1 MIMSEETR
9 KVLEMLAA
17 GKINS
22 QDAERLLDKL
32 ASSKGTE
39 ENGNG
44 NGVTTD
50 ARSPSKLKFLRVLV
64 DTGEGHDVN
73 VKVPL
78 GFLRAGVKLLG
89 VLPPKVAQRLNE
101 KGFSLD
107 FLSELKG
114 EDLEEALNTLHV
126 DVETDEGQHV
136 RVFCE

>member
-1 MIMSEETR
+1 MSDETR
-9 KVLEMLAA
+9 RVLEMLDA
-17 GKINS
+17 GKINL

-32 ASSKGTE
+32 ASSKGAG
-39 ENGNG
+39 ENVGGNG
-44 NGVTTD
+44 TTATD
-50 ARSPSKLKFLRVLV
+50 NRPISKLKFLRVMV
-64 DTGEGHDVN
+64 DTGEGHDLN

-89 VLPPKVAQRLNE
+89 VLPPKVSQKLND

-114 EDLEEALNTLHV
+114 EDLEEAFNTLHV
-126 DVETDEGQHV
+126 DVDTDEGQHV

>member
-1 MIMSEETR
+1 MSDETR
-9 KVLEMLAA
+9 RVLEMLDA
-17 GKINS
+17 GKINL

-32 ASSKGTE
+32 ASSKGTG
-39 ENGNG
+39 ENVSGNG
-44 NGVTTD
+44 TTATD
-50 ARSPSKLKFLRVLV
+50 NRPISKLKFLRVMV

-89 VLPPKVAQRLNE
+89 VLPPKVSQKLNE

-114 EDLEEALNTLHV
+114 EDLEEAFNTLHV
-126 DVETDEGQHV
+126 DVDTDEGQHV

>member
-1 MIMSEETR
+1 MSDETR
-9 KVLEMLAA
+9 RVLEMLDA
-17 GKINS
+17 GKINL
-22 QDAERLLDKL
+22 QHAERLLDKL
-32 ASSKGTE
+32 ASSKGTA
-39 ENGNG
+39 ENVGGNG
-44 NGVTTD
+44 TTATD
-50 ARSPSKLKFLRVLV
+50 NRPISKLKFLRVMV

-89 VLPPKVAQRLNE
+89 VLPPKVSQRLNE

-114 EDLEEALNTLHV
+114 EDLEEAFNTLHV
-126 DVETDEGQHV
+126 DVDTDEGQHV

>member
-1 MIMSEETR
+1 MSEETR

-32 ASSKGTE
+32 AASKGTE
-39 ENGNG
+39 ENANG
-44 NGVTTD
+44 NGAATD
-50 ARSPSKLKFLRVLV
+50 TRSPSKLKFLRVLV

-78 GFLRAGVKLLG
+78 GFLRAGVKLFG

-126 DVETDEGQHV
+126 DIETDEGQHV

>member
-1 MIMSEETR
+1 MSEETR

-32 ASSKGTE
+32 AASKGRE
-39 ENGNG
+39 ENANGNG
-44 NGVTTD
+44 ATTD
-50 ARSPSKLKFLRVLV
+50 ARSSSKLRFLRVLV

-126 DVETDEGQHV
+126 DIDTDEGQHV

>member
-1 MIMSEETR
+1 MSVETR
-9 KVLEMLAA
+9 KVLEMLAE

-32 ASSKGTE
+32 ASGTGAE
-39 ENGNG
+39 ENVNGNG
-44 NGVTTD
+44 SAATD
-50 ARSPSKLKFLRVLV
+50 TRTISKLKFLRVLV

-89 VLPPKVAQRLNE
+89 VLPPKVAQRLND

>member
-1 MIMSEETR
+1 MSVETR
-9 KVLEMLAA
+9 KVLEMLAE
-17 GKINS
+17 GKIS
-22 QDAERLLDKL
+22 PQDAERLLDKL
-32 ASSKGTE
+32 ASGTGAE
-39 ENGNG
+39 EKAIGNG
-44 NGVTTD
+44 GATTD
-50 ARSPSKLKFLRVLV
+50 NRPISKLKFLRVLV